1 MYKNNFLLIANMI
14 ADFRFIRENNVL
26 EWIFCS
32 KNIRLNVPRLDAA
45 MVDPVRQLVF
55 AISEPE
61 PLPTVL
67 KIFNAEGEEL
77 LLSTPPENAYFYY
90 LTFNL
95 SKEVIVVCSFA
106 IHQNG
111 WYDWFYAYDMKLNT
125 LSRSGPAC

>member
-1 MYKNNFLLIANMI
+1 M
-14 ADFRFIRENNVL
+14 L